1 MALLNLSDE
10 EKIVRISKDFL
21 QARITRLEQY
31 DSPIDFLTFFDPDS
45 QQFRHLQYMSDRIEL
60 EAGLRRANNAQV
72 MKSEHHLK
80 HHLVGISGDY
90 AEITFF
96 ERYEYVLKPVPEFK
110 TSETTRYEMALSRVN
125 GTWLLSDIIT
135 DSDFDD
141 AFRDTDVDVKT
152 FLDSNLKRKKSVPP
166 TEYLG
171 PDMADMFPVFTPYN
185 IEKAVAYAEK
195 YALSYNPLFYSY
207 KGLGGDCQ
215 NFASQCVWAGLGGE
229 NTATAVNLKMP
240 PMVRSGPRAWYQNN
254 TTDHDPYGRWIA
266 VQPFS
271 AYILSGQVGDL
282 GPVGTVTNGLANAAT
297 GDLIAI
303 SDGKRWFHIYVV
315 VAHTG
320 VQGMRTTKDLWVS
333 AHTTDRNRQ
342 WLATLITD
350 ALPVR
355 TIHIIG
361 GVNNA
366 GSGPLS
372 APGGIGL
379 LGVDEASA
387 EIPRIDK

>member
-1 MALLNLSDE
+1 MALRNLSDE
-10 EKIVRISKDFL
+10 EKIVRITKEFL

-31 DSPIDFLTFFDPDS
+31 DSPIDFLTFFDPNS
-45 QQFRHLQYMSDRIEL
+45 PQFRHLQYLSDRIEL
-60 EAGLRRANNAQV
+60 EAGLRRSNEAQV

-110 TSETTRYEMALSRVN
+110 TSETTRYEVALDRVN

-152 FLDSNLKRKKSVPP
+152 FLDFNLQEQKSVLPA
-166 TEYLG
+166 EYLG
-171 PDMADMFPVFTPYN
+171 PNMAADMFPVFTPYDT
-185 IEKAVAYAEK
+185 EKAVAYAEK
-195 YALSYNPLFYSY
+195 YALSYNPLFFSY

-215 NFASQCVWAGLGGE
+215 NFASQCVWAGLGGK
-229 NTATAVNLKMP
+229 NTATAVDLKLP

-271 AYILSGQVGDL
+271 DYILSGQVGDL
-282 GPVGTVTNGLANAAT
+282 GLVGTVTDGLANAAT

-303 SDGKRWFHIYVV
+303 SDGKRWFHIYFV

-342 WLATLITD
+342 WLATLITS

-361 GVNNA
+361 GVNDT
-366 GSGPLS
+366 GSGPLPV
-372 APGGIGL
+372 PGDTDIL
-379 LGVDEASA
+379 
-387 EIPRIDK
+387 

>member
-10 EKIVRISKDFL
+10 EKIVRITKDFL

-31 DSPIDFLTFFDPDS
+31 DSPIDFLTFFNPNS

-60 EAGLRRANNAQV
+60 EAGLRRANDAQV

-96 ERYEYVLKPVPEFK
+96 ETYEYVLKPVPEFK
-110 TSETTRYEMALSRVN
+110 TSETARYEVALDRTN
-125 GTWLLSDIIT
+125 GTWLLSDVIT

-141 AFRDTDVDVKT
+141 AFRDTDIDVKT
-152 FLDSNLKRKKSVPP
+152 FLNSNLKPQNSASPA
-166 TEYLG
+166 EYLG
-171 PDMADMFPVFTPYN
+171 PDMTMFPVFTPLDT
-185 IEKAVAYAEK
+185 EKVVTYAEK
-195 YALSYNPLFYSY
+195 YALSYNPLFFSY

-215 NFASQCVWAGLGGE
+215 NFASQCIWAGLGGK
-229 NTATAVNLKMP
+229 NTAAAVDLKMP
-240 PMVRSGPRAWYQNN
+240 PMVRTGPRAWYQNS
-254 TTDHDPYGRWIA
+254 TTDHDPFGRWIG

-271 AYILSGQVGDL
+271 DYILSGQVGDL
-282 GPVGTVTNGLANAAT
+282 GPVGTVTDGLANAAT

-361 GVNNA
+361 GVNDN
-366 GSGPLS
+366 GSGLHP
-372 APGGIGL
+372 AP
-379 LGVDEASA
+379 
-387 EIPRIDK
+387 